1 MENEK
6 LRQTLEKN
14 KQNYID
20 YLLKLAS
27 IDTHDIGHGLEGG
40 LEAKGQDFM
49 PELFASLGAAK
60 VEKAPLNAESILKC
74 KEKYREG
81 NTGHNFENR

>member
-27 IDTHDIGHGLEGG
+27 IDTHDIGHGSRRRAGS
-40 LEAKGQDFM
+40 KGQDFM
-49 PELFASLGAAK
+49 AELFALWEPK
-60 VEKAPLNAESILKC
+60 KWKRTL
-74 KEKYREG
+74 
-81 NTGHNFENR
+81 